1 MIVDIGIVAVKA
13 FLVLFMVLNLAGI
26 LGWIERKGSALIQ
39 DRIGAN
45 RASVLGFAGMGLVN
59 TLIADPLKF
68 LTKEDF
74 VPPQG
79 DKFLHTLAPCMALF
93 TALVT
98 FAVIPFGDVL
108 VLGERVINLQ
118 VANLN
123 IGILYVFA
131 IGSLGVYG
139 IVIGAWASNNKFSLL
154 GGVRGSAQMI
164 SYEVAMGLSVIGIL
178 MVFGTLE
185 LQEIARGQGTLIRD
199 MLPESAR
206 FLKSTIGWLPAWGI
220 FLQPLAFLL
229 FFTAA
234 VAETK
239 RIPFDLPEG
248 ESELVAGYHVEYS
261 GGKFLMF
268 FAGEFAEIVTAA
280 GLMTTLF
287 FGGWQVPY
295 LMRDGFHFP
304 WGETVLLPH
313 LAVDRAAG
321 GGVYPQSY
329 LFLLAANFAALE
341 CAEISLRSGDAAG
354 LENAPPARFIERD
367 RNRDRDY
374 RPHNRPFTRLMDA
387 SVILFYV
394 ISVLLVLSS
403 LMVVFLRNVV
413 HCALALVAAL
423 FLIAV
428 LFVMLHAPMV
438 GVLQVLVYAGA
449 IMVLFLFVIMFLN
462 PTAPEPRRKLLVGI
476 RFGGRASARGEFGR
490 FTVQWR
496 SARGSGCGN
505 RNIRQS

>member
-1 MIVDIGIVAVKA
+1 MIVELAIVAVKA

-26 LGWIERKGSALIQ
+26 LGWVERKGSALIQ

-45 RASVLGFAGMGLVN
+45 RASIGGFAGLGLVN

-74 VPPQG
+74 IPPAG
-79 DKFLHTLAPCMALF
+79 DKFLHTLAPCLALF
-93 TALVT
+93 PALVT

-108 VLGERVINLQ
+108 MIGDRVINLQ
-118 VANLN
+118 VANVN
-123 IGILYVFA
+123 IGILYVLA
-131 IGSLGVYG
+131 MASLGVYG
-139 IVIGAWASNNKFSLL
+139 VVIGAWASNNKFSLL

-164 SYEVAMGLSVIGIL
+164 SYEIAMGLSIIGVL
-178 MVFGTLE
+178 MVYGTLE
-185 LQEIARGQGTLIRD
+185 LQEIARDQGLLIREL
-199 MLPESAR
+199 LPQWLV
-206 FLKSTIGWLPAWGI
+206 FLRPMIGWLPAWGI

-304 WGETVLLPH
+304 WGDVWFLPH
-313 LAVDRAAG
+313 LV
-321 GGVYPQSY
+321 VV
-329 LFLLAANFAALE
+329 
-341 CAEISLRSGDAAG
+341 SLQ
-354 LENAPPARFIERD
+354 
-367 RNRDRDY
+367 
-374 RPHNRPFTRLMDA
+374 
-387 SVILFYV
+387 
-394 ISVLLVLSS
+394 
-403 LMVVFLRNVV
+403 
-413 HCALALVAAL
+413 VAA
-423 FLIAV
+423 FSV
-428 LFVMLHAPMV
+428 K
-438 GVLQVLVYAGA
+438 
-449 IMVLFLFVIMFLN
+449 VLFLCWLQILLRWSVPRFRYDQVMRLGWKMLLPLALLNVTITAIVII
-462 PTAPEPRRKLLVGI
+462 A
-476 RFGGRASARGEFGR
+476 A
-490 FTVQWR
+490 Q
-496 SARGSGCGN
+496 
-505 RNIRQS
+505 

>member
-1 MIVDIGIVAVKA
+1 MIVDLGIIAAKA
-13 FLVLFMVLNLAGI
+13 FLVLFMILNLAGV

-45 RASVLGFAGMGLVN
+45 RASIFGFAGMGLVN

-74 VPPQG
+74 VPPRG

-93 TALVT
+93 PALVT

-108 VLGERVINLQ
+108 VVGDRVINLQ

-131 IGSLGVYG
+131 MASLGVYG

-164 SYEVAMGLSVIGIL
+164 SYEVAMGLSVMGVL
-178 MVFGTLE
+178 MVYGTLD
-185 LQEIARGQGTLIRD
+185 LQEIARGQGALIRD
-199 MLPESAR
+199 LLPDSLH
-206 FLKSTIGWLPAWGI
+206 FLRAGIGWLPAWGI

-229 FFTAA
+229 FFVAA

-287 FGGWQVPY
+287 FGGWQIPY

-304 WGETVLLPH
+304 WGGAWPLPQLTVALLQVVAFTVKVVFFCWLQILLRWSVPRFRYDQVMRLGWKMLLP
-313 LAVDRAAG
+313 
-321 GGVYPQSY
+321 
-329 LFLLAANFAALE
+329 
-341 CAEISLRSGDAAG
+341 
-354 LENAPPARFIERD
+354 
-367 RNRDRDY
+367 
-374 RPHNRPFTRLMDA
+374 
-387 SVILFYV
+387 
-394 ISVLLVLSS
+394 
-403 LMVVFLRNVV
+403 
-413 HCALALVAAL
+413 LALLNVMITAIAIVA
-423 FLIAV
+423 
-428 LFVMLHAPMV
+428 
-438 GVLQVLVYAGA
+438 
-449 IMVLFLFVIMFLN
+449 
-462 PTAPEPRRKLLVGI
+462 
-476 RFGGRASARGEFGR
+476 
-490 FTVQWR
+490 VQ
-496 SARGSGCGN
+496 
-505 RNIRQS
+505 

>member
-1 MIVDIGIVAVKA
+1 MIVDVGIIAAKA
-13 FLVLFMVLNLAGI
+13 FLVLFMVLNLAGV

-45 RASVLGFAGMGLVN
+45 RASIFGFAGLGLVN

-74 VPPQG
+74 VPPGG
-79 DKFLHTLAPCMALF
+79 DRFLHTLAPCMAF
-93 TALVT
+93 FPALVT

-108 VLGERVINLQ
+108 IWGDRVINLQ
-118 VANLN
+118 VASVN

-131 IGSLGVYG
+131 MTSLGVYG

-178 MVFGTLE
+178 MVYGTLD
-185 LQEIARGQGTLIRD
+185 LQEIARGQGALIQD
-199 MLPESAR
+199 LLPGSLG
-206 FLKSTIGWLPAWGI
+206 FLKAGIGWLPAWGI

-280 GLMTTLF
+280 GLITTLF

-304 WGETVLLPH
+304 WGETVLLPQ
-313 LAVDRAAG
+313 L
-321 GGVYPQSY
+321 GVA
-329 LFLLAANFAALE
+329 LLQVGA
-341 CAEISLRSGDAAG
+341 
-354 LENAPPARFIERD
+354 
-367 RNRDRDY
+367 
-374 RPHNRPFTRLMDA
+374 FTLK
-387 SVILFYV
+387 
-394 ISVLLVLSS
+394 
-403 LMVVFLRNVV
+403 VVFFCWLQILLRWTLPRFRYDQVMRLGWKMLLPLALLNVV
-413 HCALALVAAL
+413 VTAIVIVA
-423 FLIAV
+423 
-428 LFVMLHAPMV
+428 
-438 GVLQVLVYAGA
+438 
-449 IMVLFLFVIMFLN
+449 
-462 PTAPEPRRKLLVGI
+462 
-476 RFGGRASARGEFGR
+476 
-490 FTVQWR
+490 VQ
-496 SARGSGCGN
+496 
-505 RNIRQS
+505 

>member
-1 MIVDIGIVAVKA
+1 MIVDLAIITLKAV
-13 FLVLFMVLNLAGI
+13 LVVGMVLNLAGI
-26 LGWIERKGSALIQ
+26 LGWVERKGSALIQ

-45 RASVLGFAGMGLVN
+45 RASIMGFAGMGLVN

-74 VPPQG
+74 IPPAG
-79 DKFLHTLAPCMALF
+79 DRFLHTLAPCMALF
-93 TALVT
+93 PALVT

-108 VLGERVINLQ
+108 NLGERSINLQ

-131 IGSLGVYG
+131 MGSLGVYG
-139 IVIGAWASNNKFSLL
+139 VVIGAWASNNKFSML

-178 MVFGTLE
+178 MVYGTLE
-185 LQEIARGQGTLIRD
+185 LQDIARDQGALLRD
-199 MLPESAR
+199 LMPTWLSYLSPI
-206 FLKSTIGWLPAWGI
+206 IGWLPAWGI

-280 GLMTTLF
+280 GLVTTLF

-295 LMRDGFHFP
+295 LLRDGFHFP
-304 WGETVLLPH
+304 WGGTLLLPH
-313 LAVDRAAG
+313 
-321 GGVYPQSY
+321 
-329 LFLLAANFAALE
+329 
-341 CAEISLRSGDAAG
+341 
-354 LENAPPARFIERD
+354 
-367 RNRDRDY
+367 
-374 RPHNRPFTRLMDA
+374 
-387 SVILFYV
+387 IL
-394 ISVLLVLSS
+394 IVLLQVTAFTVK
-403 LMVVFLRNVV
+403 VVFFCWLQILLRWSVPRFRYDQVMRLGWKMLLPLALLNVV
-413 HCALALVAAL
+413 ATAIWIVAA
-423 FLIAV
+423 
-428 LFVMLHAPMV
+428 
-438 GVLQVLVYAGA
+438 Q
-449 IMVLFLFVIMFLN
+449 
-462 PTAPEPRRKLLVGI
+462 
-476 RFGGRASARGEFGR
+476 
-490 FTVQWR
+490 
-496 SARGSGCGN
+496 
-505 RNIRQS
+505 

>member
-1 MIVDIGIVAVKA
+1 MIVDVGIIAAKA
-13 FLVLFMVLNLAGI
+13 FLVLFMVLNLAGV

-45 RASVLGFAGMGLVN
+45 RASILGFAGLGLVN

-74 VPPQG
+74 IPPHG
-79 DKFLHTLAPCMALF
+79 DKFLHTLAPCMAF
-93 TALVT
+93 FPALVT

-108 VLGERVINLQ
+108 VLGDRAINLQ
-118 VANLN
+118 VADLN
-123 IGILYVFA
+123 FGILYIFA
-131 IGSLGVYG
+131 MASLSVYG

-164 SYEVAMGLSVIGIL
+164 SYEVAMGLSAIGVL
-178 MVFGTLE
+178 MVYGTLD

-199 MLPESAR
+199 LLPDSLG
-206 FLKSTIGWLPAWGI
+206 FLKTNIGQLPAWGI

-229 FFTAA
+229 FFVAA
-234 VAETK
+234 IAETK

-304 WGETVLLPH
+304 WWESWLLPH
-313 LAVDRAAG
+313 LAV
-321 GGVYPQSY
+321 
-329 LFLLAANFAALE
+329 AALQVAAFTLKVLFF
-341 CAEISLRSGDAAG
+341 CWLQILLRWTV
-354 LENAPPARFIERD
+354 PRFRYD
-367 RNRDRDY
+367 QVM
-374 RPHNRPFTRLMDA
+374 RLGWKM
-387 SVILFYV
+387 
-394 ISVLLVLSS
+394 LLP
-403 LMVVFLRNVV
+403 
-413 HCALALVAAL
+413 LALVNVIVTA
-423 FLIAV
+423 IVIVAV
-428 LFVMLHAPMV
+428 
-438 GVLQVLVYAGA
+438 
-449 IMVLFLFVIMFLN
+449 
-462 PTAPEPRRKLLVGI
+462 
-476 RFGGRASARGEFGR
+476 
-490 FTVQWR
+490 
-496 SARGSGCGN
+496 N
-505 RNIRQS
+505 R

>member
-1 MIVDIGIVAVKA
+1 MIVDLAIIALKA
-13 FLVLFMVLNLAGI
+13 FLVVFMVLNLAGI

-45 RASVLGFAGMGLVN
+45 RASILGFAGMGLVN

-74 VPPQG
+74 VPPAG
-79 DKFLHTLAPCMALF
+79 DKLLHTLAPCMALF
-93 TALVT
+93 PALVT
-98 FAVIPFGDVL
+98 FAVIPFGDVIT
-108 VLGERVINLQ
+108 LGERVINLQ

-123 IGILYVFA
+123 VGILYVFA
-131 IGSLGVYG
+131 MGSLGVYG

-164 SYEVAMGLSVIGIL
+164 SYEVAMGLSVMGVL
-178 MVFGTLE
+178 MVYSSLD
-185 LQEIARGQGTLIRD
+185 LQEIARAQGALIGTL
-199 MLPESAR
+199 LPPSLG
-206 FLKSTIGWLPAWGI
+206 FLQPLVGWLPAWGV

-280 GLMTTLF
+280 GLVATLF

-304 WGETVLLPH
+304 WGSVWLLSQPTVVVLQLISFTVKVLFFCWLQILLRWSVP
-313 LAVDRAAG
+313 
-321 GGVYPQSY
+321 
-329 LFLLAANFAALE
+329 
-341 CAEISLRSGDAAG
+341 
-354 LENAPPARFIERD
+354 RFRYD
-367 RNRDRDY
+367 QVM
-374 RPHNRPFTRLMDA
+374 RLGWKMM
-387 SVILFYV
+387 LP
-394 ISVLLVLSS
+394 
-403 LMVVFLRNVV
+403 
-413 HCALALVAAL
+413 LALLNVAVTAVVI
-423 FLIAV
+423 IA
-428 LFVMLHAPMV
+428 A
-438 GVLQVLVYAGA
+438 Q
-449 IMVLFLFVIMFLN
+449 
-462 PTAPEPRRKLLVGI
+462 
-476 RFGGRASARGEFGR
+476 
-490 FTVQWR
+490 
-496 SARGSGCGN
+496 
-505 RNIRQS
+505 

>member
-1 MIVDIGIVAVKA
+1 MIVDVAIVALKA
-13 FLVLFMVLNLAGI
+13 FLVLFMVLNLAGV
-26 LGWIERKGSALIQ
+26 LGWVERKGSALIQ

-45 RASVLGFAGMGLVN
+45 RASIFGFAGMGLVN

-74 VPPQG
+74 IPPAG
-79 DKFLHTLAPCMALF
+79 DKLLHTLAPCMAF
-93 TALVT
+93 FPALVT

-108 VLGERVINLQ
+108 NIGERAINLQ

-131 IGSLGVYG
+131 MGSLGVYG

-164 SYEVAMGLSVIGIL
+164 SYEVAMGLSVMGVL
-178 MVFGTLE
+178 MIYGTLE
-185 LQEIARGQGTLIRD
+185 LQEIARDQGTLIREL
-199 MLPESAR
+199 LPQWLS
-206 FLKSTIGWLPAWGI
+206 FLRPIIGWLPAWGI
-220 FLQPLAFLL
+220 FLQPLGFLL

-280 GLMTTLF
+280 GLITTLF

-304 WGETVLLPH
+304 WGATWMLPH
-313 LAVDRAAG
+313 LVIVVLQLVAFTVK
-321 GGVYPQSY
+321 VIFFCWLQI
-329 LFLLAANFAALE
+329 LLRWSVPRFRYDQVMRLGWKMMLPAALLNV
-341 CAEISLRSGDAAG
+341 AVTAI
-354 LENAPPARFIERD
+354 
-367 RNRDRDY
+367 
-374 RPHNRPFTRLMDA
+374 
-387 SVILFYV
+387 VI
-394 ISVLLVLSS
+394 VL
-403 LMVVFLRNVV
+403 
-413 HCALALVAAL
+413 A
-423 FLIAV
+423 
-428 LFVMLHAPMV
+428 
-438 GVLQVLVYAGA
+438 Q
-449 IMVLFLFVIMFLN
+449 
-462 PTAPEPRRKLLVGI
+462 
-476 RFGGRASARGEFGR
+476 
-490 FTVQWR
+490 
-496 SARGSGCGN
+496 
-505 RNIRQS
+505 

>member
-1 MIVDIGIVAVKA
+1 MIVDVGIIAAKA
-13 FLVLFMVLNLAGI
+13 FLVLFMVLNLAGV

-45 RASVLGFAGMGLVN
+45 RASILGFAGLGLVN

-74 VPPQG
+74 IPPHG
-79 DKFLHTLAPCMALF
+79 DKFLHTLAPCMAF
-93 TALVT
+93 FPALVT

-108 VLGERVINLQ
+108 VLGDRAINLQ
-118 VANLN
+118 VADLN
-123 IGILYVFA
+123 FGILYIFA
-131 IGSLGVYG
+131 MASLSVYG

-164 SYEVAMGLSVIGIL
+164 SYEVAMGLSAIGVL
-178 MVFGTLE
+178 MVYGTLD

-199 MLPESAR
+199 LLPDSLG
-206 FLKSTIGWLPAWGI
+206 FLKTNIGQLPAWGI

-229 FFTAA
+229 FFVAA

-304 WGETVLLPH
+304 WWESWLLPH
-313 LAVDRAAG
+313 LAV
-321 GGVYPQSY
+321 
-329 LFLLAANFAALE
+329 AALQVAAFTLKVLFF
-341 CAEISLRSGDAAG
+341 CWLQILLRWTV
-354 LENAPPARFIERD
+354 PRFRYD
-367 RNRDRDY
+367 QVM
-374 RPHNRPFTRLMDA
+374 RLGWKM
-387 SVILFYV
+387 
-394 ISVLLVLSS
+394 LLP
-403 LMVVFLRNVV
+403 
-413 HCALALVAAL
+413 LALVNVIVTA
-423 FLIAV
+423 IVIVAV
-428 LFVMLHAPMV
+428 
-438 GVLQVLVYAGA
+438 
-449 IMVLFLFVIMFLN
+449 
-462 PTAPEPRRKLLVGI
+462 
-476 RFGGRASARGEFGR
+476 
-490 FTVQWR
+490 
-496 SARGSGCGN
+496 N
-505 RNIRQS
+505 R